1 METLKVPTFKLL
13 LKREIVNVPQ
23 VQNLLLFAG
32 TTRYRKRVDNFRYAK
47 ELFNQVG
54 TKQFVTA
61 KDTNHCSM
69 ALKSCKA

>member
-13 LKREIVNVPQ
+13 LKHEIVNVPQ

-54 TKQFVTA
+54 TQFVTA